1 MTQPEVLKPLKTWS
15 HLAARRRKPS
25 EYEVVST
32 NLHFSTD
39 NPEAPFE
46 LDPNFE
52 MARWFKQYRNASPLT
67 HADWNAFR
75 DPDEMVY
82 RTYNMQQDG
91 QETYVQGLFDQFSAR
106 GHDAMLERT
115 WAGSLA
121 RLYTPARY
129 LFHTLQMGSAYLTQM
144 APASTISNCA
154 TYQAADSL
162 RWLTHTAYRTKELS
176 KTFTDIGFGRDER
189 TYWETDPAWQG
200 WRKLIELALVA
211 WDWGES
217 FVALNLVIRPAV
229 EEAVLRGLG
238 EAARHNGDTLLGLL
252 TDARWYESL
261 GAGALFWQRLQIQGS
276 LFAVAGLVALAFLL
290 FNLAVAGALSRTSGA
305 PTPGDAAGPRA
316 PRPSLVD
323 EDGNVRVDSVAD
335 FLRGIFGGGLSSA
348 RGGNSIGAIGSR
360 ALRIVAVVAALIVAL
375 AMKPA
380 LEPHD

>member
-52 MARWFKQYRNASPLT
+52 MARWFKQYRNASPLA
-67 HADWNAFR
+67 HPDWNAFR

-189 TYWETDPAWQG
+189 RYWETDPAWQG
-200 WRKLIELALVA
+200 WRKAIELALVA

-252 TDARWYESL
+252 TDAQLLDAQRHRRWAAEL
-261 GAGALFWQRLQIQGS
+261 VRLALETPSNRDVLANWIRKWEPLADEAITVYR
-276 LFAVAGLVALAFLL
+276 AALPDA
-290 FNLAVAGALSRTSGA
+290 
-305 PTPGDAAGPRA
+305 GDA
-316 PRPSLVD
+316 
-323 EDGNVRVDSVAD
+323 
-335 FLRGIFGGGLSSA
+335 SA
-348 RGGNSIGAIGSR
+348 R
-360 ALRIVAVVAALIVAL
+360 AVSAARQFRQGLGI
-375 AMKPA
+375 
-380 LEPHD
+380 